1 MNDTSPL
8 LGAISVIYDWQVSW
22 LTVFGQSRL
31 PACAVTFMALLMTD
45 HSDEFVQEFHLF
57 PFSPAQ
63 IKILPA
69 PVKSEHVKILS
80 QGSL

>member
-1 MNDTSPL
+1 MNDTSSL
-8 LGAISVIYDWQVSW
+8 LGAIIVIYDLAGL
-22 LTVFGQSRL
+22 LTDSIRVRPPSRFHSGIL
-31 PACAVTFMALLMTD
+31 GFPMTD
-45 HSDEFVQEFHLF
+45 HSDEFVQDFHLF

-63 IKILPA
+63 TNVLPA